1 MKQSSQKSTRGRG
14 RHRVVVEERDGS
26 KESARDYSVG
36 KLNKVNEGEMGL
48 PGGETKKLGMLK
60 N

>member
-1 MKQSSQKSTRGRG
+1 M
-14 RHRVVVEERDGS
+14 VVEERDGG

>member
-14 RHRVVVEERDGS
+14 RHRVVVEERDGGR
-26 KESARDYSVG
+26 ERARDYSVG

-48 PGGETKKLGMLK
+48 PEEKQK